1 MEVLVILVPAALM
14 GHVSAQMDI
23 QELAVKLVSN
33 NLISK
38 KFLLESYIRDHV
50 LDLEQVIFKSLS
62 SFEINQVYNAFH
74 ISVT

>member
-23 QELAVKLVSN
+23 QELVVKLVSN

-38 KFLLESYIRDHV
+38 KNFTGV
-50 LDLEQVIFKSLS
+50 LHQGPCVRPIASNVQVTFVI
-62 SFEINQVYNAFH
+62 
-74 ISVT
+74 